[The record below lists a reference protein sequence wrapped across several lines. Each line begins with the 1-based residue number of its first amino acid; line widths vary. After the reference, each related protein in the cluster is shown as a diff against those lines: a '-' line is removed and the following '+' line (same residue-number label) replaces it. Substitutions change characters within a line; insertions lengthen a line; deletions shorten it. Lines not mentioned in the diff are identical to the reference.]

1 MRYQGKI
8 HLTNMCLIYDE
19 DGNILVQDRLK
30 QDWPG
35 LNLPGG
41 HVEVN
46 ENIIDSVVREM
57 KEETGLDIFNVEKVG
72 YFEWN
77 LPEKEERHLALLFK
91 TKCFKGEIKSSG
103 EGKIF
108 WIKLEDL
115 SKYKLSTDL
124 DKIILECM
132 NK

>member
-77 LPEKEERHLALLFK
+77 LPEKEERAAFGKRLKREEA
-91 TKCFKGEIKSSG
+91 SMDSG
-103 EGKIF
+103 IPPETA
-108 WIKLEDL
+108 DH
-115 SKYKLSTDL
+115 
-124 DKIILECM
+124 CA
-132 NK
+132 